1 MSDLSRVVWYALACG
16 PSCKWAAHFLKSYPG
31 GVDGIFAHMFEE
43 DESFD
48 GISGRYLKRLNDKDL
63 SRAERVMVDCM
74 SRGVRIVSCLSDEYP
89 AKLKAIEDHPIVL
102 YTRGNI
108 GRLNDRLCVS
118 IVGTRRMTDYGKV
131 ATFKLVRELAPFD
144 PVIISGGAY
153 GVDCAAN
160 QSALFFGLDTIA
172 VFGTGVDVYYP
183 TEHRH
188 IFDEIAARGML
199 VSEFPPGTPVD
210 GRNFP
215 IRNRVISGLCDALLV
230 VEAPPKSGALITA
243 RLASEQGRRLY
254 AVPGEIFSENAI
266 GTDQMIKEGASLCT
280 NGRDIIDDFLETYNL
295 TADEGII
302 RSANYQRYEGVFEP
316 GRAGARAMKPV
327 IKAKE
332 QSRRDDR
339 QYEQTPGGTDSA
351 AGQPEPEKSPDRA
364 RNEIYREPG
373 NARDEIYRESDKAQ
387 DAKRSEPERQPVSG
401 RADTAAAA
409 KNGGFAIDNEARELL
424 REKLGEKEYRVFE
437 AIPDGGT
444 ANADELISS
453 GLTSSEILSALTLLE
468 LYSAIESL
476 PGGAYR
482 KKF

>member
-1 MSDLSRVVWYALACG
+1 MNDLIRAVWYSLVCG
-16 PSCKWAAHFLKSYPG
+16 PSCKWAAHLLKSYPG
-31 GVDGIFAHMFEE
+31 GVDGIFAHEFDE

-48 GISGRYLKRLNDKDL
+48 GISGKLLQRLNNKDL

-74 SRGVRIVSCLSDEYP
+74 TQGIRIVSCLSDEYP
-89 AKLKAIEDHPIVL
+89 AKLKTIEDYPIVL
-102 YTRGNI
+102 YTRGNVE
-108 GRLNDRLCVS
+108 RLNDRLCVS
-118 IVGTRRMTDYGKV
+118 IVGTRRMTEYGKT

-153 GVDCAAN
+153 GIDCAAN

-172 VFGTGVDVYYP
+172 VFGTGVDRYYP
-183 TEHRH
+183 SEHRH

-280 NGRDIIDDFLETYNL
+280 NGRDIIDDFLETYRL

-302 RSANYQRYEGVFEP
+302 RSVNYQRYEGVFEP
-316 GRAGARAMKPV
+316 GSSGARSVKPV
-327 IKAKE
+327 IRAKE
-332 QSRRDDR
+332 QSQRGDN
-339 QYEQTPGGTDSA
+339 QPVQTSGRTNKPEAVSA
-351 AGQPEPEKSPDRA
+351 EPEKAPVDKYREPDRA
-364 RNEIYREPG
+364 PVSADR
-373 NARDEIYRESDKAQ
+373 A
-387 DAKRSEPERQPVSG
+387 DASEP
-401 RADTAAAA
+401 A
-409 KNGGFAIDNEARELL
+409 KNDAGSVVDNEARRML
-424 REKLGEKEYRVFE
+424 REKLGEKEYKVFE
-437 AIPDGGT
+437 AIPDGGA
-444 ANADELISS
+444 ANADELTST
-453 GLTSSEILSALTLLE
+453 GLSSSEILSALTLLE

-476 PGGAYR
+476 PGGTYR